1 MTFAIQIYAHF
12 KAHVVA
18 QMQYSAGITMTVNNT
33 AATGSIF
40 RTISRSN
47 SDVMAAYATYGA
59 VNTFTVHP
67 KHEHLNTLTPVLL
80 APHR

>member
-1 MTFAIQIYAHF
+1 MNFAIQIYAHF

-18 QMQYSAGITMTVNNT
+18 QMQYSACTTMTVNNT
-33 AATGSIF
+33 TAKGSVF
-40 RTISRSN
+40 RTSSRSN
-47 SDVMAAYATYGA
+47 SDVMPAYATYGA

-67 KHEHLNTLTPVLL
+67 KRERLNTLTHFRL